1 MLRNLLN
8 SLKPQ
13 FNIFFKLPKFNFFY
27 YRLYVRITGG
37 KLKFHSNLELML

>member
-13 FNIFFKLPKFNFFY
+13 FNIFFKLLNLIFSTIDY
-27 YRLYVRITGG
+27 MYV
-37 KLKFHSNLELML
+37 LQEEN